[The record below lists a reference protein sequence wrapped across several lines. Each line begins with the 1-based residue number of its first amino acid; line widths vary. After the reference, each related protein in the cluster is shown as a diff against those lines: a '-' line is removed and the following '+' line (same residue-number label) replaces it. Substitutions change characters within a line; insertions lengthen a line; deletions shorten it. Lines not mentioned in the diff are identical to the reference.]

1 MIFPFSVTAA
11 PPPKIFAVVA
21 ATLPIACCVKYNCE
35 PFMVSVE
42 LKDIRPAATLVIVLS
57 LPSAPILTVAIGF
70 VPAKSLY
77 VIPFTVAFVV
87 GMAIAV
93 TELLPSAIE
102 SVCSAVAFRPIAVA
116 LKAEAFDD
124 SPIAIVR

>member
-1 MIFPFSVTAA
+1 
-11 PPPKIFAVVA
+11 
-21 ATLPIACCVKYNCE
+21 
-35 PFMVSVE
+35 MVSVE

-102 SVCSAVAFRPIAVA
+102 SYVQQWH
-116 LKAEAFDD
+116 FDL
-124 SPIAIVR
+124 